1 MTLKEQ
7 IEKDLKKTFG
17 ELKFGDELAT
27 VAGSSQDGVDYQ
39 CNAAFQLAK
48 TLKDRAERSPIDFAK
63 IIATKF
69 KSKVATAEASGAGFI
84 NFTVTDIALT
94 QMASEALKTSKIPL
108 AKQQKRKIFF
118 DYGGANIAKELHVGH
133 LRPPIIGEAMRR
145 TFNAFGHTT
154 IGDTHLG
161 DWGTHMGLIIAE
173 LERRGDINETLSLK
187 LLNEIYPQASA
198 RKSTDEVFKKRAQD
212 IVMLIQR
219 HEEPYFSIWN
229 EIKKVSLPAIKK
241 NYDRLNCSF
250 DTFEG
255 DNCEYADDMLRILKN
270 TYEDGGCL
278 LMDVRQDG
286 EHVPQTDDAGNVT
299 YKNPMPPVMI
309 KKADGAV
316 LYLTGD
322 LSTIHRRHT
331 RYSPDEYVFVVDA
344 RQSLHF
350 TQLFRSAVK
359 GEIVPAATKFVH
371 MALGTMNGQDGKPF
385 KTRAGGTIKLED
397 VIDLVTEAAAKKLEA
412 NGRKGDKSVAE
423 KIGISALKFA
433 DLSNHVRRDYIFDI
447 DKFSSFDGKTGP
459 YILYT
464 VARIN
469 SILEKANKDEISG
482 TLPFLCRPIVAQ
494 ILKLSDSYTFATQ
507 NYTVNG
513 IIDALYSLANA
524 FNTFYGN
531 TNILKE
537 SDTEKRTA
545 YITLCR
551 LVKSVL
557 EFTLNTLAIDTVDKM

>member
-1 MTLKEQ
+1 MAMTVLES
-7 IEKDLKKTFG
+7 T
-17 ELKFGDELAT
+17 
-27 VAGSSQDGVDYQ
+27 
-39 CNAAFQLAK
+39 
-48 TLKDRAERSPIDFAK
+48 
-63 IIATKF
+63 
-69 KSKVATAEASGAGFI
+69 
-84 NFTVTDIALT
+84 
-94 QMASEALKTSKIPL
+94 KIPL
-108 AKQQKRKIFF
+108 AKQKKRKIFF

-145 TFNAFGHTT
+145 TFMAFGHET

-198 RKSTDEVFKKRAQD
+198 RKNTDEAFKKRAQD

-255 DNCEYADDMLRILKN
+255 DNCEYAEDMLKILKN

-278 LMDVRQDG
+278 LMDVREEG
-286 EHVPQTDDAGNVT
+286 EHIPQTDEDGKVT

-316 LYLTGD
+316 LYITGD

-350 TQLFRSAVK
+350 TQLFRAAKK
-359 GEIVPAATKFVH
+359 GGIVPEDTHLVH

-397 VIDLVTEAAAKKLEA
+397 VINLVTEAATTKLEA
-412 NGRKGDKSVAE
+412 NGRKADKSTAE

-433 DLSNHVRRDYIFDI
+433 DLSNHISRNYIFDLE
-447 DKFSSFDGKTGP
+447 KFSSFDGKTGP

-464 VARIN
+464 IARIN
-469 SILEKANKDEISG
+469 SILEKANKAEQNG
-482 TLPFLCRPIVAQ
+482 TVPFLYRPIIAQ
-494 ILKLSDSYTFATQ
+494 ILKISDAYTSATQ

-513 IIDALYSLANA
+513 IIDALFSLANA
-524 FNTFYGN
+524 FNGFYAC

-537 SDTEKRTA
+537 SDPSKRTA
-545 YITLCR
+545 LLTLCR
-551 LVKSVL
+551 LVKIVL
-557 EFTLNTLAIDTVDKM
+557 EFVLDTLAIDAVEKM